1 MGVDLATQWW
11 VFILFGVGAGFMS
24 SLFGIGGGVIMMPLL
39 LLVAGGG
46 GQFTVHEARL
56 LALGYMVLTCL
67 AGALATRGIQKVDV
81 SIWVIALLT
90 VGGVM
95 GAASGVVAAQRIK
108 PVWIK
113 RLFALLMVFAAVK
126 MFWGTMGSGAPR
138 GEKVDPPEVLS
149 GPAG

>member
-1 MGVDLATQWW
+1 MAYGVC
-11 VFILFGVGAGFMS
+11 S
-24 SLFGIGGGVIMMPLL
+24 S
-39 LLVAGGG
+39 
-46 GQFTVHEARL
+46 H
-56 LALGYMVLTCL
+56 
-67 AGALATRGIQKVDV
+67 V

-126 MFWGTMGSGAPR
+126 MFWGTMGSDAAAGKEA
-138 GEKVDPPEVLS
+138 DPPEVLS